1 MVSMF
6 TFVSVPTLVLRFV
19 FLAWEK
25 LNEPPST
32 LVWVL
37 MDGTTQWNYGGF
49 PEWLKREP
57 GIVFRDNNQPFM
69 NEMAAWM
76 ATLVDIVR
84 YHRRK
89 ERERP

>member
-19 FLAWEK
+19 FLA
-25 LNEPPST
+25 SGR
-32 LVWVL
+32 WVL

-84 YHRRK
+84 
-89 ERERP
+89 